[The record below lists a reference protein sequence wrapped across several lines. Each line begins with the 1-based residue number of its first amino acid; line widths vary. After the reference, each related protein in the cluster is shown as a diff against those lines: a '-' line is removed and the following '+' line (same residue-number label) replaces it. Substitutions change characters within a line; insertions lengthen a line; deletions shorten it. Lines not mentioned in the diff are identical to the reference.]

1 MGWRRFQT
9 QLVYSMKDP
18 NDRMRLIKYTPEHMH
33 CYATFYGPITPPNT
47 GLIGF
52 QSVSSKEANFRVGA
66 TGVVLELDHT
76 FQIMKKLKLVGY
88 PYKIQ
93 KNTAFIRNMFN
104 SRLEVSKFI
113 GASIRT
119 VSSIRG
125 QIKKPQRDIEGAFRA
140 TFEDRIIMSDIVF
153 LRAWCPVEVNKYY
166 NPVTDLLQIEKGTW
180 QGMKTVFQLRKERG
194 LSIPSNPDSKYTPI
208 ERKPRIFNPLKIPT
222 SLQAELP
229 FKSVPKLQKKR
240 SEPTLETHR
249 AVL

>member
-1 MGWRRFQT
+1 
-9 QLVYSMKDP
+9 
-18 NDRMRLIKYTPEHMH
+18 
-33 CYATFYGPITPPNT
+33 
-47 GLIGF
+47 
-52 QSVSSKEANFRVGA
+52 
-66 TGVVLELDHT
+66 
-76 FQIMKKLKLVGY
+76 MKKLKLVGY
-88 PYKIQ
+88 PYKIK

-249 AVL
+249 AVLLEPHEKERIKVIRDLNMIKNAKIRKQKVKKERKTLEINQKKDPQKEEN